1 MQKIVFKETYFIQD
15 AKHQTSVQKTQV
27 NKTIMDIAKE
37 RRLNSYAKEELKLV
51 VK

>member
-37 RRLNSYAKEELKLV
+37 KKIKQLC
-51 VK
+51 